1 MGDPSRIWGAQQ
13 SSGSP
18 TTAQQSRVGGLGV
31 SVRSGGALRDLRCPT
46 ELGVSLG
53 WGGSHWGGVSLR
65 LEAAPRPPGSSFP
78 PQHLLLDQKTRQKSV
93 SCSTTRSAAKPFWG
107 HGPPQA
113 PPRSPTASG
122 VPGTP
127 QPHPQGEL
135 LLLSG
140 GHDWGVKGAPCCSRW
155 AASILLPSPSFYPS
169 ILHPSPSLSTPSVR
183 PTRVGAAD
191 SSAHAPPPPP
201 TAGRCEGLH
210 CRPGCASRQKRRRS
224 AEVAE
229 AQRAA
234 ATRSPPQPTAGTALT
249 GGGPGGGT
257 GCGILGGCWGDAL
270 RAPRGILRIHRLSPI
285 ILITV
290 WARRTFRG
298 CVLGGGVLALQSP
311 LFSWL
316 ISRPLRSQRGA
327 AGRCPPGGGYL
338 KRCADTAAF
347 RSPLQP
353 RGSLNLAVSVSPPRC
368 RAGLRGAPGSPL
380 WIRGVKWGHTGGA
393 ERSGWC
399 SAFGR
404 AQRCARRELGQK
416 WGETLLLGRGSRS
429 TRLPSFPPHMD
440 SLYSLP
446 SPHRSPIFLL
456 PLNPLPPV
464 PFPCSPAVG
473 QEGLLGTPVG
483 RAGCPLHQLHVRM
496 GFTH

>member
-1 MGDPSRIWGAQQ
+1 M
-13 SSGSP
+13 
-18 TTAQQSRVGGLGV
+18 
-31 SVRSGGALRDLRCPT
+31 
-46 ELGVSLG
+46 
-53 WGGSHWGGVSLR
+53 
-65 LEAAPRPPGSSFP
+65 
-78 PQHLLLDQKTRQKSV
+78 
-93 SCSTTRSAAKPFWG
+93 FWG
-107 HGPPQA
+107 
-113 PPRSPTASG
+113 
-122 VPGTP
+122 
-127 QPHPQGEL
+127 E
-135 LLLSG
+135 
-140 GHDWGVKGAPCCSRW
+140 
-155 AASILLPSPSFYPS
+155 
-169 ILHPSPSLSTPSVR
+169 
-183 PTRVGAAD
+183 
-191 SSAHAPPPPP
+191 
-201 TAGRCEGLH
+201 
-210 CRPGCASRQKRRRS
+210 
-224 AEVAE
+224 
-229 AQRAA
+229 
-234 ATRSPPQPTAGTALT
+234 
-249 GGGPGGGT
+249 
-257 GCGILGGCWGDAL
+257 
-270 RAPRGILRIHRLSPI
+270 
-285 ILITV
+285 
-290 WARRTFRG
+290 
-298 CVLGGGVLALQSP
+298 GVLALQSP

-496 GFTH
+496 GLTH